1 MRNVLTIFVI
11 IFAVFLIGC
20 KPEPDALLKLEIYN
34 TSSANILVQR
44 NILGHSDT
52 LFILVPIEGFFSAS
66 NSAMGGDVPSLFG
79 GTMRAD
85 SLIVVFN
92 DSLKIIHLPRMEGT
106 WGAIGFEGRSDI
118 IWHNQP
124 RSLMNLDSYTQED
137 RGDGRNE
144 HIIARYYFT
153 DEDLEHAISVYE

>member
-11 IFAVFLIGC
+11 IFAVFLFGC
-20 KPEPDALLKLEIYN
+20 KPESDALLELEIYN

-44 NILGHSDT
+44 NILSQSDT
-52 LFILVPIEGFFSAS
+52 LFILVPIEGFFSVS
-66 NSAMGGDVPSLFG
+66 RSAMGGDVPSLFG

-118 IWHNQP
+118 IWRNQP